1 MRIFQAAVG
10 IDPSGGRLALSA
22 RGGPAGR
29 EGVHAVVPFRE
40 TRPDAQFEEAEK
52 ALSEFV
58 ALHGLSG
65 CPARLC
71 VPAERTYLARIRLPR
86 LKERDMRAALSLE
99 VDRLFPFPSSRL
111 LFAWRWIGPRQAGK
125 ESPLRIAAA
134 PADYVDRWKDVA
146 ARAGLSLE
154 SAFPAAW
161 GAAASCREAGGL
173 SGAARTAVV
182 RQDGPRVEVTLLAG
196 SEPFFA
202 SARIAPPGASG
213 AGVAVELAGFGLAGE
228 EGAEGEPVRLLAPP
242 GLSERIVPVG
252 KGAGI
257 EFAPR
262 EGFGAPAVPEG
273 EGTPPGQ
280 PPLFWATLSSSGAAA
295 DGRAL
300 DLLRTGEGKGPR
312 TAVTVA
318 AALGA
323 ACLLLGLAW
332 PLAVSARAKSELASL
347 DARIAELR
355 PAVADVEQSLAEL
368 AQLEER
374 ASILREA
381 AKGRGESI
389 LVLRELT
396 DRLPAGTWLTG
407 FRYERR
413 KVEIDGISPSANEL
427 FPILARDGRFHGV
440 EFASPITR
448 QPDNLERFQIRAEYV
463 PPGDGGEGGGR

>member
-1 MRIFQAAVG
+1 MRFFQAAVG

-40 TRPDAQFEEAEK
+40 TRPEAQFEEAEK

-65 CPARLC
+65 SPARLC
-71 VPAERTYLARIRLPR
+71 VPAERTYLAKIRFPR

-99 VDRLFPFPSSRL
+99 VGRLFPFPSSRL
-111 LFAWRWIGPRQAGK
+111 LFAWRWIGEAGK

-134 PADYVDRWKDVA
+134 PADYVDRWRDAA

-161 GAAASCREAGGL
+161 GVAASCREAGALPGTP
-173 SGAARTAVV
+173 RTAVV
-182 RQDGPRVEVTLLAG
+182 RQDGPRIEVTLLSG
-196 SEPFFA
+196 SEPFFS
-202 SARIAPPGASG
+202 SARHGAPGAPG
-213 AGVAVELAGFGLAGE
+213 AGVAVDLAGFGLAGE

-242 GLSERIVPVG
+242 EIAEEIVRAG

-262 EGFGAPAVPEG
+262 EGFGVPAVPEA
-273 EGTPPGQ
+273 EAAPPGQ
-280 PPLFWATLSSSGAAA
+280 PPPFWATLSSSGAAA
-295 DGRAL
+295 NGRAL
-300 DLLRTGEGKGPR
+300 DLLRTGEGRSSR
-312 TAVTVA
+312 TAVAAA

-323 ACLLLGLAW
+323 ACLLLGAAW
-332 PLAVSARAKSELASL
+332 PLAVSTRAKSELASL
-347 DARIAELR
+347 DAQIAELR
-355 PAVADVEQSLAEL
+355 PAVADVERSLAEL
-368 AQLEER
+368 ATLEER
-374 ASILREA
+374 ASILRVA
-381 AKGRGESI
+381 AAGRGESL

-407 FRYERR
+407 FRYEGR

-427 FPILARDGRFHGV
+427 FPILSRDGRFRGV

-448 QPDNLERFQIRAEYV
+448 QPDNLERFQIRAEFV
-463 PPGDGGEGGGR
+463 PPGEAGAGGGR